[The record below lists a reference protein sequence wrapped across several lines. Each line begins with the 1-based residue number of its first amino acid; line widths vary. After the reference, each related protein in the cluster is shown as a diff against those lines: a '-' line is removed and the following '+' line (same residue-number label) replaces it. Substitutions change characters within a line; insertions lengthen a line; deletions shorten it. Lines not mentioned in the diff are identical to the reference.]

1 MSVDRADRAD
11 QDEQADRHD
20 QGDQH
25 DQDDQED
32 LRTLAPRQAGP
43 GGGRWQSMAAPTERS
58 RDIRAV
64 IRRLVGLLGAEGPK
78 LLLVAIMSVAGVSL
92 NVLGP
97 LVLGHATDLIVTGS
111 LGHGIDF
118 SRLHTVL
125 LEAAALYA
133 GSAILTLCSAYTLTG
148 VVQRLMQNL
157 RRSVEAKIHAL
168 PLSYIDR
175 GSRGDLLSR
184 VTNDIDN
191 LAQSLQQ
198 TMSQMLNSLLLVVG
212 VAIMMF
218 TISPLLA
225 AVALTTVPVSVF
237 AMRTIARRARPRF
250 ISQWRATGALN
261 GIAEEVFSGHAVV
274 KAFGRQREVEA
285 HFRATNNELYDSAF
299 RAQFMSSVMQPVTIF
314 LGNIQYL
321 LVAVVGGLRVASGAI
336 TIGDVQ
342 ALIQYTR
349 QLSMPITQLASMMNL
364 FQSGMA
370 SLERV
375 LEVLDAE
382 EESPD
387 PPPQPSRPTQG
398 RVAFEDVTFSYHPRV
413 RLIESLSLVAEA
425 GETVAIVG
433 PTGAGKTTLVNLLMR
448 FYDVGSGRIT
458 VDGVD
463 IAGMPR
469 AQLRAKM
476 GMVLQDTWL
485 FAGTIRDNIAF
496 GRPGATD
503 EEVRR
508 AAEATYVDRFVHSL
522 PDGYDTLLNEE
533 ADNISAGQ
541 KQLITIA
548 RAFLARPSVL
558 ILDEATSSVDTRTEV
573 QIQLAMNR
581 LRSQRTSFVIA
592 HRLSTIRGA
601 DIILVMEDGSIVE
614 QGSHAELLA
623 QDGAYARLYHSQFV
637 APVAEVE

>member
-1 MSVDRADRAD
+1 MSVDLNDRDDQGNQDEQDD
-11 QDEQADRHD
+11 QDE
-20 QGDQH
+20 
-25 DQDDQED
+25 
-32 LRTLAPRQAGP
+32 LRTLTQQGQG

-64 IRRLVGLLGAEGPK
+64 LRRLVGLLGAEGPK
-78 LLLVAIMSVAGVSL
+78 LVLVAVMSVAGVTL

-97 LVLGHATDLIVTGS
+97 LVLGHATDLIVSGS
-111 LGHGIDF
+111 IGHGINF

-133 GSAILTLCSAYTLTG
+133 GSAILTLFSAYTLTG

-157 RRSVEAKIHAL
+157 RRSVEAKIHVL

-225 AVALTTVPVSVF
+225 AIALTTVPVSVF
-237 AMRTIARRARPRF
+237 AMRSIARRARPRF

-285 HFRATNNELYDSAF
+285 QFRATNDELYESAF

-336 TIGDVQ
+336 TIGDIQ

-375 LEVLDAE
+375 LEVLDTE

-387 PPPQPSRPTQG
+387 PLPLPTRPTLG
-398 RVAFEDVTFSYHPRV
+398 RVAFEEVTFSYQPRV

-463 IAGMPR
+463 IASMPR

-485 FAGTIRDNIAF
+485 FAGTIRENIAF

-581 LRSQRTSFVIA
+581 LRSERTSFVIA

-623 QDGAYARLYHSQFV
+623 RDGAYARLYKSQFV

>member
-1 MSVDRADRAD
+1 MSTDLACQSRTIGRTSDGQDD
-11 QDEQADRHD
+11 QE
-20 QGDQH
+20 
-25 DQDDQED
+25 DQED
-32 LRTLAPRQAGP
+32 LRTLTSQQPRP

-58 RDIRAV
+58 RGHQGGDSPPGRAPGCGRAEAGAGGRHV
-64 IRRLVGLLGAEGPK
+64 GGRRVT
-78 LLLVAIMSVAGVSL
+78 L

-97 LVLGHATDLIVTGS
+97 LVLGHATDLIVNGS

-118 SRLHTVL
+118 GRLHTVL

-133 GSAILTLCSAYTLTG
+133 GSAVFTLFSAYTLTG

-198 TMSQMLNSLLLVVG
+198 TMSQMLNSLLLVIG

-285 HFRATNNELYDSAF
+285 RFRATNDELFESAF
-299 RAQFMSSVMQPVTIF
+299 RAQFMSSVMQPVTMF

-336 TIGDVQ
+336 TIGDIQ

-387 PPPQPSRPTQG
+387 PLPLPSRPTLG

-413 RLIESLSLVAEA
+413 RLIQSLSLVAEA

-448 FYDVGSGRIT
+448 FYEVDSGPDHRGRVRHRARCPGPSCGPRWAWCSRTPGSSPAPFATTSPSAGRARPRRRSGRRPRPPT
-458 VDGVD
+458 S
-463 IAGMPR
+463 IASSIR
-469 AQLRAKM
+469 SR
-476 GMVLQDTWL
+476 T
-485 FAGTIRDNIAF
+485 GTTPSSMR
-496 GRPGATD
+496 RPT
-503 EEVRR
+503 
-508 AAEATYVDRFVHSL
+508 T
-522 PDGYDTLLNEE
+522 
-533 ADNISAGQ
+533 SAP
-541 KQLITIA
+541 A
-548 RAFLARPSVL
+548 RSSSSPSPGPSSPGPSVL

-623 QDGAYARLYHSQFV
+623 RDGAYARLYKSQFV
-637 APVAEVE
+637 APVAEVD

>member
-1 MSVDRADRAD
+1 MKANRDDDELRSLNPEQGRA
-11 QDEQADRHD
+11 
-20 QGDQH
+20 
-25 DQDDQED
+25 
-32 LRTLAPRQAGP
+32 
-43 GGGRWQSMAAPTERS
+43 GGGWQSMAVPTERS
-58 RDIRAV
+58 RDIKAV
-64 IRRLVGLLGAEGPK
+64 VRRLAGLLATERPK
-78 LLLVAIMSVAGVSL
+78 LLLVAVASVAGVVL

-97 LVLGHATDLIVTGS
+97 LILGHATDLIVTGA
-111 LGHGIDF
+111 LGHGIPF
-118 SRLHTVL
+118 GRLHTVL
-125 LEAAALYA
+125 LEAAGLYA
-133 GSAILTLCSAYTLTG
+133 GSAILTLVSAYTLAG
-148 VVQRLMQNL
+148 VIQRLMQSL
-157 RRSVEAKIHAL
+157 RRSVEEKIHAL

-198 TMSQMLNSLLLVVG
+198 TLSQMLNSVLLLIG
-212 VAIMMF
+212 VAVMMF

-225 AVALTTVPVSVF
+225 GVALATVPLSVYS
-237 AMRTIARRARPRF
+237 MRTIARRARPRF

-261 GIAEEVFSGHAVV
+261 GIVEEVFSGHAVV

-285 HFRATNNELYDSAF
+285 RFRSTNDELFESAF
-299 RAQFMSSVMQPVTIF
+299 RAQFMSSVMQPLTMF

-321 LVAVVGGLRVASGAI
+321 LVAVIGGLRVSSGVI

-342 ALIQYTR
+342 AFIQYAR
-349 QLSMPITQLASMMNL
+349 SFSMPLTQLASVMNI

-375 LEVLDAE
+375 LELLDEE
-382 EESPD
+382 EESAD
-387 PPPQPSRPTQG
+387 PLPHPPSSTLG
-398 RVAFEDVTFSYHPRV
+398 RVAFEGVTFAYHPDD

-425 GETVAIVG
+425 GQTIAIVG

-448 FYDVGSGRIT
+448 FYDVRSGRIT
-458 VDGVD
+458 VDGSD
-463 IAGMPR
+463 IATMPR
-469 AQLRAKM
+469 GQLRAKM

-485 FAGTIRDNIAF
+485 FAGTIRDNIAY
-496 GRPGATD
+496 GRPVAT
-503 EEVRR
+503 EQEVRR

-522 PDGYDTLLNEE
+522 PEGYDTIINEE

-548 RAFLARPSVL
+548 RAFLADPSVL

-601 DIILVMEDGSIVE
+601 HIILVMEDGRIVE
-614 QGSHAELLA
+614 QGSHSELLS
-623 QDGAYARLYHSQFV
+623 QEGAYARLYKSQFV

>member
-1 MSVDRADRAD
+1 MSLDHAD
-11 QDEQADRHD
+11 QDEQVNPENQAANAD
-20 QGDQH
+20 QE
-25 DQDDQED
+25 DQED

-58 RDIRAV
+58 QDIRAV
-64 IRRLVGLLGAEGPK
+64 LRRLVGLLGAEGPK
-78 LLLVAIMSVAGVSL
+78 LVLVAVMSVAGVSL

-97 LVLGHATDLIVTGS
+97 LVLGHATDLIVNGS

-118 SRLHTVL
+118 ARLHTVL

-133 GSAILTLCSAYTLTG
+133 GSAILTLGSAYTLTG

-198 TMSQMLNSLLLVVG
+198 TMSQMLNSLLLVIG

-285 HFRATNNELYDSAF
+285 RFRATNDELYESAF

-336 TIGDVQ
+336 TIGDIQ

-382 EESPD
+382 EETPD
-387 PPPQPSRPTQG
+387 PPPQPSQPTLG
-398 RVAFEDVTFSYHPRV
+398 RVAFEAVTFSYHPRV
-413 RLIESLSLVAEA
+413 KLIENLSLVAEA
-425 GETVAIVG
+425 GQTVAIVG

-448 FYDVGSGRIT
+448 FYEVGSGRIT
-458 VDGVD
+458 VDGTD
-463 IAGMPR
+463 IAAMPR

-496 GRPGATD
+496 GQPGAT
-503 EEVRR
+503 EEEIRQ

-522 PDGYDTLLNEE
+522 PDGYDTLINEE

-581 LRSQRTSFVIA
+581 LRSERTSFVIA

-601 DIILVMEDGSIVE
+601 DTILVMEDGSIVE
-614 QGSHAELLA
+614 QGSHSDLLA
-623 QDGAYARLYHSQFV
+623 RDGAYARLYQSQFV